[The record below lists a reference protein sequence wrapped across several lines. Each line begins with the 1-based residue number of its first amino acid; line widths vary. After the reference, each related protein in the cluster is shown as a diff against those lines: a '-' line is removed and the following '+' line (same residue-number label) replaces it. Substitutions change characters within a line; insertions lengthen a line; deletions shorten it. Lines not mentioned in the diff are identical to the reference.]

1 MHSHPYF
8 FMHARGKIFKSHIW
22 KKAFFFSARLSIYK
36 KPQRQRRR
44 SATQQQNGDRQGKY
58 EERAKSRGSVCR
70 LCNRKKKKQATKH
83 RTIAY
88 GHANA
93 EDGWKGLQRLLGQ
106 NEYKATNESGAQI
119 KTQPCDFL
127 KECQKG
133 AMQKKKR

>member
-8 FMHARGKIFKSHIW
+8 FMHARGKNFKSHIW

-70 LCNRKKKKQATKH
+70 LCNRKKKNRQLNTVPLRTAMLTQKMDGKDCKGYSGKMNIKQPMKVELKSKPSRAT
-83 RTIAY
+83 
-88 GHANA
+88 
-93 EDGWKGLQRLLGQ
+93 
-106 NEYKATNESGAQI
+106 
-119 KTQPCDFL
+119 F
-127 KECQKG
+127 
-133 AMQKKKR
+133 